1 MLSSSFA
8 SCFRGLK
15 SDYWVLK
22 GSCCMKV
29 LLLIIV
35 MLGLT
40 ACNTPARIGLLDFGA
55 SKLAMPPGSASCEP
69 CSQHPQT

>member
-1 MLSSSFA
+1 
-8 SCFRGLK
+8 
-15 SDYWVLK
+15 
-22 GSCCMKV
+22 MKV

-40 ACNTPARIGLLDFGA
+40 AYNTPARIGLLDLGA